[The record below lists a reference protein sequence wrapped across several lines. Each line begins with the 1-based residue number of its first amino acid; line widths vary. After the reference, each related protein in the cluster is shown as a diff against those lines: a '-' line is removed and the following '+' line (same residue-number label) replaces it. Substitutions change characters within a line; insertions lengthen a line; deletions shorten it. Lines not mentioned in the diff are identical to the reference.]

1 MEFIQT
7 DRQTDRQTDGRTD
20 VQTDKQTDEGQ
31 QSQKISDLTSREII
45 CKQVLHS
52 RQPPYIKWSFDSDV
66 MNYAFQSIIHVLP
79 SHYNIRMISGPIGFV
94 KRINCLGKSLVSG
107 YIDVDNKMLLNQ
119 YTHEVR
125 SRRM

>member
-1 MEFIQT
+1 MCNSY
-7 DRQTDRQTDGRTD
+7 R
-20 VQTDKQTDEGQ
+20 QTDKQTDRQTGGRMYRQ
-31 QSQKISDLTSREII
+31 TNKQTKDNSLRKSQIII

-52 RQPPYIKWSFDSDV
+52 RQPPCIKWSFDSDV

-94 KRINCLGKSLVSG
+94 KRINCFGKSLVSG
-107 YIDVDNKMLLNQ
+107 YIDVDNKMLSNQ